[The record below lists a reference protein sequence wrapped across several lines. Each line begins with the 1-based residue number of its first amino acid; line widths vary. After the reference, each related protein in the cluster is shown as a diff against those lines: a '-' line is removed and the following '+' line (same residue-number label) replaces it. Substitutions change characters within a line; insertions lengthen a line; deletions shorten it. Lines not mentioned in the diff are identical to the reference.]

1 MKLKSGKRGGK
12 GARKVVLIRCSYTVC
27 GLAGNREIGNDTEE
41 CPILEREPERYGLLS
56 KFGGGEGR
64 CRWTGWPRRATRS
77 WSGHR
82 SAVVT
87 VAFAFLFGPVQG
99 AISPPL
105 ALATRL
111 VAAQQGHEAVVR
123 VLVTEGNAAVD
134 GPPTTASPRC
144 SSRRGRATRSWA
156 GRGDRAVGSR
166 ASETGP
172 RSCGG
177 SPVGLRY
184 QLPAGPGSPGRGA
197 SWCDLC

>member
-87 VAFAFLFGPVQG
+87 VAFAFLFAPVQG
-99 AISPPL
+99 AISPSL
-105 ALATRL
+105 ALTTRV
-111 VAAQQGHEAVVR
+111 VAAHGPAVSAADIHHHHQPARSAQGKNHTDWVA
-123 VLVTEGNAAVD
+123 LSDWLATSSASSM
-134 GPPTTASPRC
+134 TAHRFCLFVFFKRP
-144 SSRRGRATRSWA
+144 
-156 GRGDRAVGSR
+156 
-166 ASETGP
+166 
-172 RSCGG
+172 
-177 SPVGLRY
+177 
-184 QLPAGPGSPGRGA
+184 
-197 SWCDLC
+197 